1 MIPPM
6 VDGYDEAG
14 LQALIRSA
22 KRLLEEGKL
31 ESILDD
37 AKRYREGLASTL
49 LSLEN
54 YKHSDILETYL
65 NMADNAIKLLLKSY
79 STANKV
85 NREEAEATLAGIIGL
100 AVSADKCTLIE
111 LATDIK
117 LRGKNRSLGS
127 ITCVSSEK
135 AVHMVLADIASL
147 LPSGLSEALRGS
159 E

>member
-1 MIPPM
+1 M
-6 VDGYDEAG
+6 VNGYDEAG

-22 KRLLEEGKL
+22 KRLLEEGNL

-37 AKRYREGLASTL
+37 MKRYREGLTSTL

-65 NMADNAIKLLLKSY
+65 NMVDKAIKLLLKSY

-85 NREEAEATLAGIIGL
+85 NREEAEAALAGIVGL
-100 AVSADKCTLIE
+100 AVSVDNCTFIE
-111 LATDIK
+111 LATDIR
-117 LRGKNRSLGS
+117 LRGRNRSFGS
-127 ITCVSSEK
+127 ITCIGSEK
-135 AVHMVLADIASL
+135 AVHMVLAGVASL
-147 LPSGLSEALRGS
+147 LPSGLSEVLRSS

>member
-1 MIPPM
+1 M
-6 VDGYDEAG
+6 VNGYDEAG

-31 ESILDD
+31 EGILED
-37 AKRYREGLASTL
+37 AKRYRESLANTL

-54 YKHSDILETYL
+54 YKYIDILETYL
-65 NMADNAIKLLLKSY
+65 NMVDKVIKLLLKSY
-79 STANKV
+79 SIANKV
-85 NREEAEATLAGIIGL
+85 NIEEAEAALAGIIGL
-100 AVSADKCTLIE
+100 AVSADNCTFIE
-111 LATDIK
+111 LATDIR
-117 LRGKNRSLGS
+117 LRGKNRSFGS

-135 AVHMVLADIASL
+135 AVHIVLADVASL